1 MVRSEGCHR
10 KRSAALTQI
19 LSLALILTW
28 SSLAVASAIPRAVNL
43 KALARVAEAHHAPIA
58 LLFWSPGCRYCAVV
72 ERDFLQPAT
81 TDPRFRH
88 VIFRRIDIKSSKVLR
103 DFAGRATT
111 EARFAKRLGVTLVPD
126 IRFYNAQ
133 GQKVAPEMLGLST
146 PSFYASYLDA
156 ALRRAQNLC
165 QRS

>member
-19 LSLALILTW
+19 LSLALTLVW

-43 KALARVAEAHHAPIA
+43 EALARVAQAHHAPIA

-72 ERDFLQPAT
+72 KRDFLQPAT

-88 VIFRRIDIKSSKVLR
+88 VIFRRIDIKSGKALR
-103 DFAGRATT
+103 DFGGRATT
-111 EARFAKRLGVTLVPD
+111 EARFAKRSGVTLVPD
-126 IRFYNAQ
+126 IRFYDAE
-133 GQKVAPEMLGLST
+133 GHKAAPEMLGLST
-146 PSFYASYLDA
+146 PSFYGSYLDA
-156 ALRRAQNLC
+156 ALRKAQKVC
-165 QRS
+165 QRL